1 MLNIKRATI
10 KTNGSGEDSELS
22 LNYVAQMRKR
32 HLTELP
38 LKKESKGLSNQQNDR
53 I

>member
-1 MLNIKRATI
+1 MLNMKRATL
-10 KTNGSGEDSELS
+10 KANGSGEDSELS
-22 LNYVAQMRKR
+22 LDYVSQMRKR

-38 LKKESKGLSNQQNDR
+38 LKKESKGLSNQQNDK

>member
-10 KTNGSGEDSELS
+10 KANGSGEDSELS

-38 LKKESKGLSNQQNDR
+38 LKKESKGLSNEQNDR